1 MTRPRFFLSVV
12 PEPRLAALLA
22 AAAALWLLPDEAGRI
37 AGLSA
42 LALIAI
48 AVAADYVRLPTGTSL
63 TVTRELPTSLGLG
76 DDALGEYLI
85 ANSGPAALRVTL
97 ADRFPA
103 VLTGGAGTA
112 HVSVNRRAVA
122 RHEVPVRGVA
132 RAEVPYGPF
141 GARVSTALG
150 LLAVRFRHDPGE
162 TVRIIPSMRGVR
174 RFRLLAMQHHLD
186 RVGVRSLR
194 RRGEGQGFAG
204 LREYVLG
211 DDPRH
216 IDWKSTAK
224 RGKPITREFTIE
236 RSQTVLT
243 LIDAGRNMTQ
253 LAGEW
258 SRFEQALS
266 SALVLTDVAATA
278 GDRVG
283 TMVFDDQVR
292 AFVPPRQSRGALQAV
307 RDALVPVTAS
317 SHEPDYANAFRF
329 LASRQRKRALIV
341 FFTDVLGVR
350 ASRALLAHVSRST
363 ARHLALVVALR
374 NDDIFAAAQDA
385 GGTDTDALY
394 ARAAA
399 EELIQE
405 REEALERMRRAG
417 AIVLDVSPQAMT
429 AGVINRYLELKSR
442 GAL

>member
-1 MTRPRFFLSVV
+1 VSQRAFISVV
-12 PEPRLAALLA
+12 PEPRLAAALA
-22 AAAALWLLPDEAGRI
+22 VAAALWLLPAPVGAVMGTI
-37 AGLSA
+37 A
-42 LALIAI
+42 LALVAA
-48 AVAADYVRLPTGTSL
+48 AVAIDYARLPTRASFD
-63 TVTRELPTSLGLG
+63 VTREAPAALGLG
-76 DDALGEYLI
+76 DDAHGEYVV
-85 ANSGPAALRVTL
+85 ANAGPAALRVTL

-103 VLTGGAGTA
+103 AVTGGAGVA
-112 HVSVNRRAVA
+112 RVEVPRRAVA
-122 RHEVPVRGVA
+122 NHGFGVRGVA
-132 RAEVPYGPF
+132 RSAVAYGAF
-141 GARVSTALG
+141 GARVATRLG
-150 LLAVRFRHDPGE
+150 LLAARFRFDPDDK
-162 TVRIIPSMRGVR
+162 VRVTPSMRGVR

-194 RRGEGQGFAG
+194 RRGEGQGFAA

-216 IDWKSTAK
+216 IDWKATAK
-224 RGKPITREFTIE
+224 RAKPITREFTIE
-236 RSQTVLT
+236 RSQTVFT
-243 LIDAGRNMTQ
+243 LIDAGRAMTQ

-266 SALVLTDVAATA
+266 SALVLTDIAAAA

-283 TMVFDDQVR
+283 TMVFDDEVR
-292 AFVPPRQSRGALQAV
+292 AYVPPRQSRGALQAV

-329 LASRQRKRALIV
+329 LATRQRKRALIV
-341 FFTDVLGVR
+341 FFTDVIGVR

-374 NDDIFAAAQDA
+374 NDDIFAAAQP
-385 GGTDTDALY
+385 GGAPTTDALY

-417 AIVLDVSPQAMT
+417 AIVLDVSPQLMT
-429 AGVINRYLELKSR
+429 AGVVNRYLELKAR

>member
-1 MTRPRFFLSVV
+1 MSRGFIPVV
-12 PEPRLAALLA
+12 PEPRLAIAIAVA
-22 AAAALWLLPDEAGRI
+22 AGLWLLPGPLGTAAGMI
-37 AGLSA
+37 A
-42 LALIAI
+42 LAALAV
-48 AVAADYVRLPTGTSL
+48 AVAADYVRLPTGATF
-63 TVTRELPTSLGLG
+63 TVTRDAPRAIGLG
-76 DDALGEYLI
+76 DDAGGEYLLT
-85 ANSGPAALRVTL
+85 NSAPVALRVTL

-103 VLTGGAGTA
+103 AVSGGAGTVRLELA
-112 HVSVNRRAVA
+112 ASAVLHHA
-122 RHEVPVRGVA
+122 IPVRGVA
-132 RAEVPYGPF
+132 RAEAPYGAF
-141 GARVSTALG
+141 GARVATRLG
-150 LLAVRFRHDPGE
+150 LLAVRVRFDPRDL
-162 TVRIIPSMRGVR
+162 VRVTPSMRGVR

-186 RVGVRSLR
+186 RVGVRSLK
-194 RRGEGQGFAG
+194 RRGEGQGFAA

-236 RSQTVLT
+236 RSQTVIT
-243 LIDAGRNMTQ
+243 LIDAGRAMTQ

-258 SRFEQALS
+258 SRFEHALS
-266 SALVLTDVAATA
+266 SALVLTDVAAAA

-283 TMVFDDQVR
+283 TMVFDDEVR

-307 RDALVPVTAS
+307 RDALIPVTAS
-317 SHEPDYANAFRF
+317 SQEPDYANAFRF
-329 LASRQRKRALIV
+329 LATRQRKRALIV
-341 FFTDVLGVR
+341 FFTDVIGVR

-374 NDDIFAAAQDA
+374 NDDIFAAAQPGA
-385 GGTDTDALY
+385 EATTDALY

-417 AIVLDVSPQAMT
+417 AVVIDVSPQVMT
-429 AGVINRYLELKSR
+429 AGVVNRYLELKAR